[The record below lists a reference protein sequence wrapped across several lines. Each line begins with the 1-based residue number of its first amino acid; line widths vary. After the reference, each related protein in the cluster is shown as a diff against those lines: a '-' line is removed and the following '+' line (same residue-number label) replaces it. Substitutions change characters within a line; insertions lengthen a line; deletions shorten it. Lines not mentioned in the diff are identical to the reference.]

1 MMKNAERWAALSIL
15 LSILIQRRVQGF
27 SPSFLKNQKNHLSLT
42 ASEKIPLARAPFM
55 NRKCYHFS
63 AKKKE
68 VEEEEYEEYEYEEYY
83 EYEEVE
89 DEEEEEEEYEE
100 EAEEIVS
107 SKQEEI
113 PLQDDPED
121 ENYTAQK
128 KLIEETIARRDALQG
143 FKEKTSGEGSV
154 EFLREQVE
162 GFIDE
167 KFEESGL
174 SDKDV
179 EKYFKKFKITEKAA
193 EEAIQEKMDVDS
205 DLSRTELMENFVTNL
220 GTDVDVFPEND
231 DPIYEGGVTSEDL
244 LRLQNALQDLT
255 GTIKGFQ
262 DGSMIDNKQAMIR
275 PQHELDQLD
284 RQTLDEI
291 NLCLNASATDAN
303 GVGYAEAIHN
313 EDPTRWLLY
322 DLDFNVTNLM
332 LASCKHSP
340 ESPFIL
346 NHWMPQLCAYSRY
359 ADVRERDFQFTWED
373 CENADMDELKRYF
386 RGLGYDEIPTF
397 TPKETNIVNLE
408 TEYDQEDMTMAAF
421 ENWMDEVYI
430 EEDENL
436 YFDDEDFQ
444 PENNVFDFNYGIED
458 TDEVTSFKN
467 ELKEFYNE
475 HGNETQAWK
484 DKFVRETNYTEI
496 MDKDGAEAFRGHLVV
511 ACCGSDKDLELAEEI
526 TKRMGDEFGKQVYV
540 ETRVYS
546 HARQEDNLYEIW
558 LESYDIELLHS
569 RRGAFYNAKQW
580 FGPAD
585 VDGKQLDHIV
595 ERVRYMIS
603 DDARYTYDL
612 HEFESEV

>member
-1 MMKNAERWAALSIL
+1 MIQPKAL
-15 LSILIQRRVQGF
+15 GF
-27 SPSFLKNQKNHLSLT
+27 SPSFLKQKNNFPASLAINEK
-42 ASEKIPLARAPFM
+42 ASLVQYTRSQSSFKNRRRPLF
-55 NRKCYHFS
+55 
-63 AKKKE
+63 AKKKDA
-68 VEEEEYEEYEYEEYY
+68 EEEEYEEYDDYEYEYEEYE
-83 EYEEVE
+83 EYEEG
-89 DEEEEEEEYEE
+89 DEEYEE
-100 EAEEIVS
+100 EEEGGEEEGTKKTTAI
-107 SKQEEI
+107 KKEEI
-113 PLQDDPED
+113 PLEDDPDD

-128 KLIEETIARRDALQG
+128 KLIEETITRRNELEE
-143 FKEKTSGEGSV
+143 FKGRTSGEGSA
-154 EFLREQVE
+154 EYLRQQVE
-162 GFIDE
+162 SFIDE
-167 KFEESGL
+167 KFEESSL
-174 SDKDV
+174 TDKDI
-179 EKYFKKFKITEKAA
+179 EKYFKKMKMTEKAA
-193 EEAIQEKMDVDS
+193 ETAIAEKTNEEDS
-205 DLSRTELMENFVTNL
+205 GADRTELLEKFTTNL
-220 GTDVDVFPEND
+220 GTDIEVFPED
-231 DPIYEGGVTSEDL
+231 GSEVLEGIDSKDL

-262 DGSMIDNKQAMIR
+262 DGSLIDNKQAMIR
-275 PQHELDQLD
+275 PQHELDMLD
-284 RQTLDEI
+284 RQTLEEI
-291 NLCLNASATDAN
+291 NLCLNASASDPN
-303 GVGYAEAIHN
+303 GVDYGEQIHN

-332 LASCKHSP
+332 LASCQHNP

-373 CENADMDELKRYF
+373 CEKADMSELMRYF
-386 RGLGYDEIPTF
+386 QGLGYDEIPTF

-430 EEDENL
+430 EDDENL

-444 PENNVFDFNYGIED
+444 PENNVFDFNYGLAD
-458 TDEVTSFKN
+458 SDDVTSFKN

-484 DKFVRETNYTEI
+484 DKYVRETNYTAVE
-496 MDKDGAEAFRGHLVV
+496 DKKGAEEFRGHLVV
-511 ACCGSDKDLELAEEI
+511 ACCGSDQDLELAEKI
-526 TKRMGDEFGKQVYV
+526 TGRMGDEFGKQVYV

-546 HARQEDNLYEIW
+546 HARQEENLYEIW

-580 FGPAD
+580 LGPAD
-585 VDGKQLDHIV
+585 VDDKQLDYIV
-595 ERVRYMIS
+595 DKVRYMIS